1 MIESTMLNM
10 MAQIKPVTVNPSTN
24 RLANQ
29 ITNPFITNEK
39 SPRVKR
45 FIGKVKILITGLMKV
60 LITDNTTATT
70 TAVKKL
76 SIETFGS
83 RYAVIATA
91 SAFIRSLT
99 NIFIFPYDSKKRF

>member
-29 ITNPFITNEK
+29 ITSPFMTNEK
-39 SPRVKR
+39 RPRVNR

-60 LITDNTTATT
+60 LITDKTTATT

-76 SIETFGS
+76 SIATFG
-83 RYAVIATA
+83 R
-91 SAFIRSLT
+91 R
-99 NIFIFPYDSKKRF
+99 